1 MKLKLSREFKIGFF
15 GILMIAA
22 LYWGINFLKGRD
34 LFTSS
39 VHYYAVYDQVN
50 GLQSSA
56 AVLIKGYKVGSISD
70 ISFDPERSDKVV
82 VEFSIK
88 SKFKIP
94 DDTKARIF
102 SDGLMGGKAVELEL
116 GKSAKYLQQGDTLFS
131 EINKDFLEVAGSEFE
146 FLKQRANDVINQ
158 LMITLGHIN
167 TLMADNKDNLNA
179 TFTNIASISG
189 NLNEVIA
196 GEKNN
201 VREIVQNLNELS
213 KTLSSKSGQI
223 DRIVTNV
230 ENFSDS
236 LSKSKIPTMIAQA
249 TTTLESLNTTLEK
262 VNHGDGTVGRF
273 LNDQALYDE
282 LVDAT
287 ANLSAL
293 LEDLKEP
300 LYQRVGVRPA
310 QPGRIARPFTVLIF
324 SEGFGLSR

>member
-94 DDTKARIF
+94 DDTNARIF

-213 KTLSSKSGQI
+213 KTLNGKSGQI

-236 LSKSKIPTMIAQA
+236 LSKSKIPTMIAQV

-293 LEDLKEP
+293 LEDLKAHPCRYINRSLSPPPFP
-300 LYQRVGVRPA
+300 LVGCVQEANARAAA
-310 QPGRIARPFTVLIF
+310 QSA
-324 SEGFGLSR
+324 

>member
-1 MKLKLSREFKIGFF
+1 
-15 GILMIAA
+15 MIAA

-213 KTLSSKSGQI
+213 KTLNGKSGQI

-236 LSKSKIPTMIAQA
+236 LSKSKIPTMIAQV

-293 LEDLKEP
+293 LEDLKAHP
-300 LYQRVGVRPA
+300 SRYINVSVF
-310 QPGRIARPFTVLIF
+310 GRRNRD
-324 SEGFGLSR
+324 E

>member
-213 KTLSSKSGQI
+213 KTLNGKSGQI

-230 ENFSDS
+230 KNFSDS
-236 LSKSKIPTMIAQA
+236 LSKSKIPTMIAQV

-293 LEDLKEP
+293 LEDLKAHP
-300 LYQRVGVRPA
+300 SRYINVSVF
-310 QPGRIARPFTVLIF
+310 GRRNRD
-324 SEGFGLSR
+324 E

>member
-213 KTLSSKSGQI
+213 KTLNGKSGQI

-236 LSKSKIPTMIAQA
+236 LSKSKIPTMIAQV

-293 LEDLKEP
+293 LEDP

>member
-213 KTLSSKSGQI
+213 KTLNGKSGQI

-236 LSKSKIPTMIAQA
+236 LSKSKIPTMIAQV
-249 TTTLESLNTTLEK
+249 TTTLESLNHDARK
-262 VNHGDGTVGRF
+262 SQPRRRHGRSVPER
-273 LNDQALYDE
+273 
-282 LVDAT
+282 
-287 ANLSAL
+287 
-293 LEDLKEP
+293 P
-300 LYQRVGVRPA
+300 GV
-310 QPGRIARPFTVLIF
+310 V
-324 SEGFGLSR
+324 

>member
-146 FLKQRANDVINQ
+146 FLKPTDDYARTYQY
-158 LMITLGHIN
+158 
-167 TLMADNKDNLNA
+167 AD
-179 TFTNIASISG
+179 G
-189 NLNEVIA
+189 
-196 GEKNN
+196 
-201 VREIVQNLNELS
+201 RQQ
-213 KTLSSKSGQI
+213 GQPECDI
-223 DRIVTNV
+223 H
-230 ENFSDS
+230 E
-236 LSKSKIPTMIAQA
+236 
-249 TTTLESLNTTLEK
+249 
-262 VNHGDGTVGRF
+262 HRF
-273 LNDQALYDE
+273 DI
-282 LVDAT
+282 
-287 ANLSAL
+287 
-293 LEDLKEP
+293 
-300 LYQRVGVRPA
+300 G
-310 QPGRIARPFTVLIF
+310 
-324 SEGFGLSR
+324 

>member
-158 LMITLGHIN
+158 LMITL
-167 TLMADNKDNLNA
+167 MADNKDNLNA

-293 LEDLKEP
+293 LEDLKAHP
-300 LYQRVGVRPA
+300 SRYINVSVF
-310 QPGRIARPFTVLIF
+310 GRRNRD
-324 SEGFGLSR
+324 E

>member
-213 KTLSSKSGQI
+213 KTLNGKSGQI

-236 LSKSKIPTMIAQA
+236 LSKSKIPTMIAQV

-287 ANLSAL
+287 ANMSAL
-293 LEDLKEP
+293 LEDLKAHPSRYINVSVIGRRNRDES
-300 LYQRVGVRPA
+300 RVRLP
-310 QPGRIARPFTVLIF
+310 
-324 SEGFGLSR
+324 S

>member
-56 AVLIKGYKVGSISD
+56 AVLIKVIRWGRSAISKPIGTVGQGGRGI
-70 ISFDPERSDKVV
+70 FDQ
-82 VEFSIK
+82 VEIQDSRTIPRRGFSA
-88 SKFKIP
+88 
-94 DDTKARIF
+94 TGLWAARP
-102 SDGLMGGKAVELEL
+102 SNWNWA
-116 GKSAKYLQQGDTLFS
+116 KSAKYLQQGDTLFS

-293 LEDLKEP
+293 LEDLRTSR
-300 LYQRVGVRPA
+300 YINVSVF
-310 QPGRIARPFTVLIF
+310 GRRNRD
-324 SEGFGLSR
+324 E

>member
-1 MKLKLSREFKIGFF
+1 M
-15 GILMIAA
+15 MIM
-22 LYWGINFLKGRD
+22 YWGINFLKGRD

-213 KTLSSKSGQI
+213 KTLNGKSGQI

-236 LSKSKIPTMIAQA
+236 LSKSKIPTMIAQV

-293 LEDLKEP
+293 LEDLKAHP
-300 LYQRVGVRPA
+300 SRYINVSVF
-310 QPGRIARPFTVLIF
+310 GRRNRD
-324 SEGFGLSR
+324 E